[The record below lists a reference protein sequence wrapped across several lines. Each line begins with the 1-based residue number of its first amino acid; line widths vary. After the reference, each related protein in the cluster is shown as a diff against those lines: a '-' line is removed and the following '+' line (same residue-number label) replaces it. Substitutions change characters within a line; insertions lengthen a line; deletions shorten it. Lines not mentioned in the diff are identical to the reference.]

1 MAADE
6 ERDAA
11 GRGAAHGATSAGEPA
26 GADVARLSR
35 SGTRR
40 GEDAGL
46 GSREIIARLLVDAG
60 IGALM
65 EAHARA
71 RCRRVARSRMY
82 SPLKRLVR
90 FGVLSLPTQARAQ
103 RLSASA

>member
-1 MAADE
+1 MTEIAARRAISSTGKMGADE

-11 GRGAAHGATSAGEPA
+11 GRGAAHGATSAGEQA

-65 EAHARA
+65 EAHA
-71 RCRRVARSRMY
+71 
-82 SPLKRLVR
+82 LVY
-90 FGVLSLPTQARAQ
+90 ACC
-103 RLSASA
+103 

>member
-1 MAADE
+1 MGADE

-11 GRGAAHGATSAGEPA
+11 GRGAAHGATSAGEQA

-82 SPLKRLVR
+82 SIET
-90 FGVLSLPTQARAQ
+90 FH
-103 RLSASA
+103 